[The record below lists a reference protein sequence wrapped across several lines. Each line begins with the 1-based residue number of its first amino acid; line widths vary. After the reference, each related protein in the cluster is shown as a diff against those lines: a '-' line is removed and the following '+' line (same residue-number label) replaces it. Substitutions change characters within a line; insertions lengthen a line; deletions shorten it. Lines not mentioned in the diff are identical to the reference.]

1 MRADEKREWLDGIT
15 RKIIGSA
22 QRVSTVMGNGF
33 LEKVYANALLIE
45 LKRAGLDV
53 RCEVALKVKYEN
65 KVVGVYVADMIVEDE
80 VLVELKAVMALD
92 RIHQAQCLNYLKA
105 TGLTVCL
112 LINFGR
118 PKIEIKRVVN
128 GF

>member
-1 MRADEKREWLDGIT
+1 
-15 RKIIGSA
+15 
-22 QRVSTVMGNGF
+22 MGNGF